1 MQTFLPEATATMC
14 AARLDAKRLNKQ
26 IVEVK
31 QIYLALTLPTYG
43 WQNHPAVRM
52 WEGHRGSL
60 LVYGMVLCE
69 EALSRGMKCSLGEQF
84 DAWYFGED
92 VMLCEHLSPWW
103 WARPELIESHRR
115 ALMAKM
121 PEHYQPFWPHLEGK
135 IEYWWPTHH
144 LEER

>member
-14 AARLDAKRLNKQ
+14 AARLDPKRLNKQ

-43 WQNHPAVRM
+43 WKSHPAVRM
-52 WEGHRGSL
+52 WEGARGAL
-60 LVYGMVLCE
+60 LNYGFDMCE
-69 EALSRGMKCSLGEQF
+69 EALSRGMKCALIEQF
-84 DAWYFGED
+84 EDWHYDNELHRED
-92 VMLCEHLSPWW
+92 VEPWW

-115 ALMAKM
+115 ALIAKM
-121 PEHYQPFWPHLEGK
+121 PSHYQSFWPHLEGK